1 MFCPHPHTR
10 LMGPGALRADD
21 PAMRLAPTSLIGKV
35 DSEPGHRAIC
45 DIFFS
50 LSLFFFFKYLFGY
63 AES

>member
-1 MFCPHPHTR
+1 
-10 LMGPGALRADD
+10 MGPGALRADD
-21 PAMRLAPTSLIGKV
+21 PAMRLAPTSLTGKV